1 MAQDVPADS
10 ARESTP
16 VRGTPVRLRNGDPD
30 HQEVHMRL
38 RSILVA
44 AGPAAT
50 VVDFGDA
57 P

>member
-16 VRGTPVRLRNGDPD
+16 VRGTPVRLRSGDPD
-30 HQEVHMRL
+30 YQEVHMRP

-44 AGPAAT
+44 AGPAAA